1 MPEAPAE
8 THAPS
13 EAPKQQQQAP
23 PPQPTPQPTPP
34 PQQPPAAIVA
44 PTPVMAYAAPEPPM
58 RMPSPSSNQPA
69 GSFWQGQQPPQV
81 APPLEHQ
88 MQQMHVS
95 QPQHPHQHPA
105 HWRPGHIGAHPAAA
119 SSRASSVMSEG
130 SIDEDDLAEVQRE
143 NALIAEMEE
152 RYAREQAELL
162 RRHTEQMQIA
172 QERIQRRKAERER
185 KSLLGGV
192 AMSSASSASSIASL
206 AEMHAAPAGAG
217 YQMGAGG
224 GRLGADIPG
233 GRPPMP
239 PVSPQGQGP
248 PPPGTT
254 PPGSPHVHQFHA
266 HSFQQQQPPVAQV
279 VHAQQVQQQQVQQQQ
294 VQQQQQQIAQH
305 VDPFAQHY
313 QQQPAQ
319 VDPFA
324 VQHAQPNAVDPFA
337 AQQPH
342 YPAGPNGV
350 AATAPHSAPP
360 GTSLPP
366 SHPGLGPTAAHA
378 SVAAVQNMVRSD
390 SRHSVAT
397 SGGSGHNSAD
407 EGVGP
412 KDAMFCLMKDAKD
425 KDKAKAEKSAKA
437 KEKLMDLEAIALL
450 GLDIT
455 GGKSSKESKGEGMKS
470 KTGLGMKDSMKA
482 MKSTDSVASA
492 AGGVSANG
500 THNGVGS
507 SADELNPQEAQVYE
521 VKNTATAQAYDGDVP
536 ILPHQTLPQDAMG
549 QQ

>member
-1 MPEAPAE
+1 
-8 THAPS
+8 
-13 EAPKQQQQAP
+13 
-23 PPQPTPQPTPP
+23 
-34 PQQPPAAIVA
+34 
-44 PTPVMAYAAPEPPM
+44 
-58 RMPSPSSNQPA
+58 
-69 GSFWQGQQPPQV
+69 
-81 APPLEHQ
+81 

-105 HWRPGHIGAHPAAA
+105 HWRPGHGGAHPAAT

-130 SIDEDDLAEVQRE
+130 SVDEDDHAEEQRE

-206 AEMHAAPAGAG
+206 AEMHAAPVGAG
-217 YQMGAGG
+217 YQTGAG
-224 GRLGADIPG
+224 GRLGAEIPG

-266 HSFQQQQPPVAQV
+266 HSFQQQQQVQPPVAQV
-279 VHAQQVQQQQVQQQQ
+279 VHAHQ
-294 VQQQQQQIAQH
+294 VQQQQQQQQQQQVAQH
-305 VDPFAQHY
+305 ADPFAQHY

-324 VQHAQPNAVDPFA
+324 HPQHNQPNAVDPFA
-337 AQQPH
+337 VQQPH
-342 YPAGPNGV
+342 YPAPPAGPNGV
-350 AATAPHSAPP
+350 AATAPLAAPP
-360 GTSLPP
+360 GSSLPP

-378 SVAAVQNMVRSD
+378 GVAAVQNMVRVD

-412 KDAMFCLMKDAKD
+412 KDAMFCLLKEAKD

-492 AGGVSANG
+492 AGASSANG

-536 ILPHQTLPQDAMG
+536 ILPHQTLPQDANG